1 MTQRLFMYFYCLNL
15 YLSSLTSSQPLS
27 LPCSLPPLYTVNNA
41 TCKQQHCSLFS
52 FSVHQ
57 RVRGSLVRCMTCH
70 VLLDTNASWLLTLQT
85 EHLSN
90 CCSHQINIFSRSSKK
105 KTKILH
111 MANFIQLNCKSRYF
125 RSFSEHYL
133 VALSTGIPTLA
144 DFPLFFWHRNQAIG
158 MGPYFLLSP
167 RTVCAFPSACLTGW
181 MSRNSNG
188 SDSFA
193 HILHILRL
201 HWEEMM
207 PFCTICFT
215 RNYVKDRVKNG
226 KAAAG

>member
-1 MTQRLFMYFYCLNL
+1 MWEAVWCAAWLV
-15 YLSSLTSSQPLS
+15 TSSWTQMRLDYWRYKLS
-27 LPCSLPPLYTVNNA
+27 
-41 TCKQQHCSLFS
+41 TCQIAVAIRLIF
-52 FSVHQ
+52 
-57 RVRGSLVRCMTCH
+57 SLV
-70 VLLDTNASWLLTLQT
+70 LQ
-85 EHLSN
+85 
-90 CCSHQINIFSRSSKK
+90 KK